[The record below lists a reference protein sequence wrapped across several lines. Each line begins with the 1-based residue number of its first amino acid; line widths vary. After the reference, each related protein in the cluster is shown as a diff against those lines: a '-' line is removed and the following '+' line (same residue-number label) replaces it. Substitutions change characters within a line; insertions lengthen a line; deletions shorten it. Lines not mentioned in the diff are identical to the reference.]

1 MLANV
6 YLKQQKW
13 DEVIENLD
21 AYLRENPKA
30 TDRANVE
37 EMRARVAKTAQESA
51 SREVPAQQ

>member
-13 DEVIENLD
+13 TNALEHLD

-30 TDRANVE
+30 ADREQVE
-37 EMRARVAKTAQESA
+37 VTRSKVTQRVK
-51 SREVPAQQ
+51 